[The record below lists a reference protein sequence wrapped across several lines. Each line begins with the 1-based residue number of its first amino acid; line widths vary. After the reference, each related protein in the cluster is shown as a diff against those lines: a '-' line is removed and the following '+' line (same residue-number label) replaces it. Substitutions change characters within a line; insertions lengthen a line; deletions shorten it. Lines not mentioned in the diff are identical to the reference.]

1 MLAFTDVDADID
13 VDADEDIDGV
23 MLCGF
28 LHRGLCRV
36 NGSACNNGGKSRH
49 PRYGRRPTPNDDYC
63 RRRRPLLAVH
73 RPPRLPLRCAC
84 AASRTAAFAAPYP
97 S

>member
-36 NGSACNNGGKSRH
+36 NGSACNNGGKSRTTTTVAAVARCL
-49 PRYGRRPTPNDDYC
+49 PSTARRAY
-63 RRRRPLLAVH
+63 
-73 RPPRLPLRCAC
+73 PLRCAC